1 MDREILKTGLHRE
14 LRTNFTFTAN
24 EAEQDKCSIV
34 IREAISKDVY
44 IYLEEA
50 EALKNFD
57 FWPHEPM
64 DIEKPASTAA
74 EYEFI
79 WRVPLGYD
87 QERMKTWVKSFSK
100 DKEGG

>member
-1 MDREILKTGLHRE
+1 
-14 LRTNFTFTAN
+14 
-24 EAEQDKCSIV
+24 V

-50 EALKNFD
+50 EELKNFD

-87 QERMKTWVKSFSK
+87 
-100 DKEGG
+100 